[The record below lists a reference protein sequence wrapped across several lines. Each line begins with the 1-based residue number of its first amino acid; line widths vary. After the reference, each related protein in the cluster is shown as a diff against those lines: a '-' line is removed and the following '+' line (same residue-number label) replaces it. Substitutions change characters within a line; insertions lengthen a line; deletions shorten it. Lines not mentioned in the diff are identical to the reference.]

1 MCEVCGSKIL
11 GKPFDATIEGARLT
25 VCRKCSAL
33 GTRLTT
39 RTTVGSMQSKRRSK
53 TRTSPIRLPKRST
66 HRSPPSLEPTLELVK
81 GFGKLIREA
90 REAAGLDHEELGR
103 RLNEK
108 TSVLKKLEAQKMRP
122 DNKLAQKLQYTL
134 KIKLLEPI
142 RPVEVTQGS
151 KPTPLQLSGLTLE
164 DYVKRTKD
172 TGKADT

>member
-66 HRSPPSLEPTLELVK
+66 NRSPPSLEPTLELVK

-103 RLNEK
+103 QLNEK

-142 RPVEVTQGS
+142 RQVEVTQGL

-164 DYVKRTKD
+164 DYVKRIKD